1 MFRPVLHPV
10 HADLLGALARSAELR
25 RRVIART
32 ALLPPGRVVSVGDRS
47 LVVDHEL
54 GQGMMAVSYAV
65 RCRESG
71 RPYALKRA
79 RARFDLFRQI
89 LTAEAE
95 ASRRLPEL
103 VGLPTARVVADD
115 EESLLKERY
124 DAPTLQALIVDGAV
138 GPVHREAL
146 VATLERG
153 KVLLDAYGFHADLSP
168 KNLCWC
174 GDHWVLLDTGEP
186 LVANAFA
193 EAVLERISWD
203 AYLAFHGPKIRTRD
217 SQPSALTVAARPD
230 ELDLRAATRYA
241 FLREWWLWL
250 PCVDEVAPDLLRA
263 TFDAAARDDEIL
275 FFMEQDGGGW
285 RLRAAARGDPGT
297 VPPELAV
304 ERAVD
309 QWRRSFPD
317 RPCSLAA

>member
-1 MFRPVLHPV
+1 
-10 HADLLGALARSAELR
+10 
-25 RRVIART
+25 
-32 ALLPPGRVVSVGDRS
+32 LLPPGRVMSVGGRS

-71 RPYALKRA
+71 QPYALKRA

-103 VGLPTARVVADD
+103 VGLPTARVVAED

-124 DAPTLQALIVDGAV
+124 DAPTLQALIVDGALA
-138 GPVHREAL
+138 PAHRKAL

-153 KVLLDAYGFHADLSP
+153 KELLDAYGFHADLSP

-174 GDHWVLLDTGEP
+174 DDHWVLLDTGEP

-193 EAVLERISWD
+193 ESVLQRISWD
-203 AYLAFHGPKIRTRD
+203 AFLAFYAPKIRSRD

-230 ELDLRAATRYA
+230 ELDLGAATRYA
-241 FLREWWLWL
+241 FVREWWLWL
-250 PCVDEVAPDLLRA
+250 PCVDEVVPGLLRA

-285 RLRAAARGDPGT
+285 HLRAAARGDPGT
-297 VPPELAV
+297 VTPELAM

-317 RPCSLAA
+317 RPCSPPAIPELDRDCATTDPDVGWAMDDQRGKIER